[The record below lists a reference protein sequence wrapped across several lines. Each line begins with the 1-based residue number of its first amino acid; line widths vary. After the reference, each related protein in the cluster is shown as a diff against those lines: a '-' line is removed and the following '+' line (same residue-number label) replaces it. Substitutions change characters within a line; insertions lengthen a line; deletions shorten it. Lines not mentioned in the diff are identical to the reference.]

1 MPLDALLERD
11 YLTLYREIQLED
23 IHLGLLT
30 KKEISVMEKEL
41 EFGLI
46 KYSIKLMNKEKLWF
60 LIMKPQLKVI
70 SVLLFMKTLLLWKV
84 WQYNLNNISL

>member
-1 MPLDALLERD
+1 LPLDALLERD

-23 IHLGLLT
+23 IHLELLT

-46 KYSIKLMNKEKLWF
+46 KYSIKLMNREKL
-60 LIMKPQLKVI
+60 
-70 SVLLFMKTLLLWKV
+70 
-84 WQYNLNNISL
+84 